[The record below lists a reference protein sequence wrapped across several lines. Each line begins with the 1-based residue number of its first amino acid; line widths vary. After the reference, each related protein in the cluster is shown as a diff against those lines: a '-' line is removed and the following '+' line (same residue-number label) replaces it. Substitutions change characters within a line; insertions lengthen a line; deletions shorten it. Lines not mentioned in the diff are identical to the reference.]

1 MKETDLNLVI
11 ENAEQ
16 PTKPPTFLIILVILT
31 LLNTGLAFLGGV
43 YSLVVGKP
51 SEKEILESK
60 VQMAKPIIE
69 LRKLEMDYFV
79 DVFTKLEAINDA
91 MYANF
96 MMFNLL
102 GIFIALIG
110 AASALMM
117 LFRMKLGFHA
127 YIVYSF
133 LSILSVYAFVAPVN
147 VPSILILINTIFAG
161 LFLFLYSRNLKWLTK

>member
-1 MKETDLNLVI
+1 MNETYLDLVL
-11 ENAEQ
+11 ENDKQ
-16 PTKPPTFLIILVILT
+16 PTKAPTFLIVLVILT

-43 YSLVVGKP
+43 FSLVVGKP
-51 SEKEILESK
+51 SEKEILAAK
-60 VQMAKPIIE
+60 VSMAKPIIE

-79 DVFTKLEAINDA
+79 DVFQKLEAINDA

-96 MMFNLL
+96 IMFNVL

-110 AASALMM
+110 AASAFMM
-117 LFRMKLGFHA
+117 LKRIKLGFHA

-147 VPSILILINTIFAG
+147 VPSIFILINTIFAG
-161 LFLFLYSRNLKWLTK
+161 LFVFLYSRNLKWLTK

>member
-1 MKETDLNLVI
+1 MNETDLDLVL

-16 PTKPPTFLIILVILT
+16 PTKAPTFLIVLVILT
-31 LLNTGLAFLGGV
+31 LINTGLALLGGV
-43 YSLVVGKP
+43 FSLVVGKP
-51 SEKEILESK
+51 SEKEILASK

-96 MMFNLL
+96 IMFNLL
-102 GIFIALIG
+102 AVFIAGIG
-110 AASALMM
+110 AASAFMM
-117 LFRMKLGFHA
+117 LKRMKLGFHA

-147 VPSILILINTIFAG
+147 VPSILILTNAIFSG
-161 LFLFLYSRNLKWLTK
+161 LFVFLYSRNLKWLTK

>member
-1 MKETDLNLVI
+1 MNETEI
-11 ENAEQ
+11 AFENDKQ
-16 PTKPPTFLIILVILT
+16 PTSAPIFLIVLVILT
-31 LLNTGLAFLGGV
+31 LLNTGLAFLGGIF
-43 YSLVVGKP
+43 SLVVGKP

-110 AASALMM
+110 AASAFMM

-127 YIVYSF
+127 YIAYSF
-133 LSILSVYAFVAPVN
+133 LSILSVYAFVAPIN
-147 VPSILILINTIFAG
+147 VPSIFILTNAIFAG
-161 LFLFLYSRNLKWLTK
+161 LFVFLYSRNLKWLTK

>member
-1 MKETDLNLVI
+1 MKETDLDLVI

-16 PTKPPTFLIILVILT
+16 PTKPPTFLIVLVILT

-43 YSLVVGKP
+43 ISLVVGKP

-102 GIFIALIG
+102 GIFVALIG

-147 VPSILILINTIFAG
+147 VPSILILTNAIFAG
-161 LFLFLYSRNLKWLTK
+161 LFVFLYSRNLKWLTK

>member
-1 MKETDLNLVI
+1 MNETDLDLVI

-16 PTKPPTFLIILVILT
+16 STKPPTFLIVLVILT

-51 SEKEILESK
+51 SEKEILASK
-60 VQMAKPIIE
+60 VQMAKSIVE
-69 LRKLEMDYFV
+69 LKKANLEYFV

-102 GIFIALIG
+102 AVFIALIG
-110 AASALMM
+110 AAGAFMM
-117 LFRMKLGFHA
+117 LKRMKLGFHA

-147 VPSILILINTIFAG
+147 VPSILILTNAIFAG
-161 LFLFLYSRNLKWLTK
+161 LFVFLYSRNLKWLKK

>member
-1 MKETDLNLVI
+1 MKETDLDLVI

-16 PTKPPTFLIILVILT
+16 PTKPPTFLIVLVILT

-117 LFRMKLGFHA
+117 LFKMKLGFHA

-147 VPSILILINTIFAG
+147 VPSILILLNTIFAG
-161 LFLFLYSRNLKWLTK
+161 LFVFLYSRNLKWLTK

>member
-1 MKETDLNLVI
+1 MKETEIAFKNDK
-11 ENAEQ
+11 Q
-16 PTKPPTFLIILVILT
+16 PTSAPIFLIVLVILT
-31 LLNTGLAFLGGV
+31 LLNTGLALLGGV
-43 YSLVVGKP
+43 FSLVVGKP

-60 VQMAKPIIE
+60 VQMAKSIVE
-69 LRKLEMDYFV
+69 LKKVNLEYFV
-79 DVFTKLEAINDA
+79 DVFTKMEAINDA

-102 GIFIALIG
+102 GIFIAGIG
-110 AASALMM
+110 AASAFMM
-117 LFRMKLGFHA
+117 LKRMKLGFHA

-161 LFLFLYSRNLKWLTK
+161 LFVFLYSRNLKWLTK

>member
-1 MKETDLNLVI
+1 MNETEI
-11 ENAEQ
+11 AFENDKQ
-16 PTKPPTFLIILVILT
+16 PTSAPIFLIVLVILT
-31 LLNTGLAFLGGV
+31 LLNTGLALLGGV
-43 YSLVVGKP
+43 FSLVVGKP

-60 VQMAKPIIE
+60 VQMARSIVE
-69 LRKLEMDYFV
+69 LRKLKMDYFV

-91 MYANF
+91 RYANF

-110 AASALMM
+110 AASAFMM

-133 LSILSVYAFVAPVN
+133 LSILSVYAFVAPIN
-147 VPSILILINTIFAG
+147 VPSIVILTNAIFAG
-161 LFLFLYSRNLKWLTK
+161 LFVFLYSRNLKWLTK

>member
-1 MKETDLNLVI
+1 MKETDLDLAI
-11 ENAEQ
+11 ENDMQ
-16 PTKPPTFLIILVILT
+16 PTRAPRFLLTLVILT
-31 LLNTGLAFLGGV
+31 LLNTGLALLGGIL
-43 YSLVVGKP
+43 SFLAGKP

-110 AASALMM
+110 AASAFMM

-133 LSILSVYAFVAPVN
+133 LSILSVYAFVAPIN
-147 VPSILILINTIFAG
+147 VPSIFILTNAIFAG
-161 LFLFLYSRNLKWLTK
+161 LFVFLYSRNLKWLTK

>member
-1 MKETDLNLVI
+1 MNETEI
-11 ENAEQ
+11 AFENDKQ
-16 PTKPPTFLIILVILT
+16 PTSAPIFLIVLVILT
-31 LLNTGLAFLGGV
+31 LLNTGLAFLGGIF
-43 YSLVVGKP
+43 SLVVGKP

-110 AASALMM
+110 AASAFMM

-133 LSILSVYAFVAPVN
+133 LSILSVYAFVAPIN
-147 VPSILILINTIFAG
+147 VPSIFILTNAIFAG
-161 LFLFLYSRNLKWLTK
+161 LFVFLYSRNLKWLTK

>member
-1 MKETDLNLVI
+1 MNETEI
-11 ENAEQ
+11 AFENDKQ
-16 PTKPPTFLIILVILT
+16 PTSAPIFLIVLVILT
-31 LLNTGLAFLGGV
+31 LLNTGLAFLGGIF
-43 YSLVVGKP
+43 SLVVGKP

-96 MMFNLL
+96 IMFNLL
-102 GIFIALIG
+102 AVFIAGIG
-110 AASALMM
+110 AASAFMM
-117 LFRMKLGFHA
+117 LKRMKLGFHA

-147 VPSILILINTIFAG
+147 VPSILILTNAIFAG
-161 LFLFLYSRNLKWLTK
+161 LFVFLYSRNLKWLTK

>member
-1 MKETDLNLVI
+1 MKETDLDLAI

-16 PTKPPTFLIILVILT
+16 PTKPPTFLIVLVILT

-43 YSLVVGKP
+43 ISLVVGKP
-51 SEKEILESK
+51 SEKEILASK
-60 VQMAKPIIE
+60 VELAKTIVE
-69 LRKLEMDYFV
+69 LKKVNLEYFV
-79 DVFTKLEAINDA
+79 DLLQKIEGITDA
-91 MYANF
+91 MNANF

-110 AASALMM
+110 AGSALMM

-133 LSILSVYAFVAPVN
+133 LSILSVYAFIAPSN
-147 VPSILILINTIFAG
+147 VPPLIIVMNTLHAG
-161 LFLFLYSRNLKWLTK
+161 LFVFMYSRNLKWLTK

>member
-1 MKETDLNLVI
+1 MKETDLDLAI
-11 ENAEQ
+11 ENDMQ
-16 PTKPPTFLIILVILT
+16 PTRAPRFLLTLVILT
-31 LLNTGLAFLGGV
+31 LLNTGLALLGGV
-43 YSLVVGKP
+43 FSLVVGKP
-51 SEKEILESK
+51 SEKEILASK

-96 MMFNLL
+96 IMFNVL
-102 GIFIALIG
+102 GVFIALIG
-110 AASALMM
+110 ATSAFMM

-147 VPSILILINTIFAG
+147 VPSILILTNAIFAG
-161 LFLFLYSRNLKWLTK
+161 LFVFLYSRNLKWLTK

>member
-1 MKETDLNLVI
+1 MKETDIVF
-11 ENAEQ
+11 ENDKQ
-16 PTKPPTFLIILVILT
+16 PTKPPTFLIVLVILT

-43 YSLVVGKP
+43 FSLVVGKP

-147 VPSILILINTIFAG
+147 VPSIFILTNAIFAG
-161 LFLFLYSRNLKWLTK
+161 LFVFLYSRNLKWLTK

>member
-16 PTKPPTFLIILVILT
+16 PTKPPTFLIVLVILT

-133 LSILSVYAFVAPVN
+133 LSILSIYAFVAPVN
-147 VPSILILINTIFAG
+147 VPSILILTNAIFSG
-161 LFLFLYSRNLKWLTK
+161 LFVFLYSRNLKWLTK

>member
-102 GIFIALIG
+102 GIFIALIC

-161 LFLFLYSRNLKWLTK
+161 LFVFLYSRNLKWLTK

>member
-1 MKETDLNLVI
+1 MNKTDLDLVI

-16 PTKPPTFLIILVILT
+16 STKPPTFLIVLVILT

-60 VQMAKPIIE
+60 VQMAKSIVE
-69 LRKLEMDYFV
+69 LKKVNLEYFV
-79 DVFTKLEAINDA
+79 DLLQKIEGITDA
-91 MYANF
+91 MNANF

-147 VPSILILINTIFAG
+147 VPSILILLNTIFAG
-161 LFLFLYSRNLKWLTK
+161 LFVFLYSRNLKWLTK

>member
-1 MKETDLNLVI
+1 MNETDLDLVL
-11 ENAEQ
+11 ENTEQ
-16 PTKPPTFLIILVILT
+16 PTKPPTFLIVLVILT

-43 YSLVVGKP
+43 YSIVVGKP

-147 VPSILILINTIFAG
+147 VPSILILLNTIFAG
-161 LFLFLYSRNLKWLTK
+161 LFVFLYSRNLKWLTK

>member
-1 MKETDLNLVI
+1 MNETDLAF
-11 ENAEQ
+11 ENDKQ
-16 PTKPPTFLIILVILT
+16 PTSAPIFLIVLVILT
-31 LLNTGLAFLGGV
+31 LINTGLALLGGV
-43 YSLVVGKP
+43 FSLVVGKP
-51 SEKEILESK
+51 SEKEILASK

-96 MMFNLL
+96 IMFNVL

-110 AASALMM
+110 AASAFMM
-117 LFRMKLGFHA
+117 LKRMKLGFHA

-147 VPSILILINTIFAG
+147 VPSIMILTNAIFAG
-161 LFLFLYSRNLKWLTK
+161 LFVFLYSRNLKWLTK

>member
-1 MKETDLNLVI
+1 MNETDLDLVL

-16 PTKPPTFLIILVILT
+16 PTKVPIFLIVLVILT

-43 YSLVVGKP
+43 FSLVVGKP
-51 SEKEILESK
+51 SEKEILAAK
-60 VQMAKPIIE
+60 VSMAKPIIE

-96 MMFNLL
+96 IMFNML
-102 GIFIALIG
+102 GVFIALIG
-110 AASALMM
+110 AASAFMM
-117 LFRMKLGFHA
+117 LKRMKLGFHA

-147 VPSILILINTIFAG
+147 VPSILILTNAILAG
-161 LFLFLYSRNLKWLTK
+161 LFVFLYSRNLKWLTK

>member
-1 MKETDLNLVI
+1 MKETEI
-11 ENAEQ
+11 AFENDKQ
-16 PTKPPTFLIILVILT
+16 PTSAPIFLIVLVILT
-31 LLNTGLAFLGGV
+31 LLNTGLAFLGGIF
-43 YSLVVGKP
+43 SLVVGKP

-110 AASALMM
+110 AASAFMM

-133 LSILSVYAFVAPVN
+133 LSILSVYAFVAPIN
-147 VPSILILINTIFAG
+147 VPSILILTNAIFAG
-161 LFLFLYSRNLKWLTK
+161 LFVFLYSRNLKWLTK

>member
-1 MKETDLNLVI
+1 MNETDLAF
-11 ENAEQ
+11 ENDKQ
-16 PTKPPTFLIILVILT
+16 PTSAPIFLIVLVILT
-31 LLNTGLAFLGGV
+31 LINTGLALLGGV
-43 YSLVVGKP
+43 FSLVVGKP
-51 SEKEILESK
+51 SEKEILASK

-96 MMFNLL
+96 IMFNLL

-147 VPSILILINTIFAG
+147 VPSILILTNAIFAG
-161 LFLFLYSRNLKWLTK
+161 LFVFLYSRNLKWLTK